1 MSEEQLKKTIKD
13 LTNRLIILESR
24 LRTTVVT
31 ENINKELETNK
42 DQILERAL
50 NKLDTE
56 ERIEIETQLQEKNRL
71 QERVTELEEL
81 KKKTDYRIE
90 HMKNYLKN

>member
-42 DQILERAL
+42 DEILERAL

-71 QERVTELEEL
+71 QERVNELEEL
-81 KKKTDYRIE
+81 KKKSDYRIE
-90 HMKNYLKN
+90 HMKNYFKN

>member
-42 DQILERAL
+42 DEILERAL

-71 QERVTELEEL
+71 QERVNELEEL
-81 KKKTDYRIE
+81 KKKSDYRIE

>member
-1 MSEEQLKKTIKD
+1 MTEEQLKKTIKD